1 MLYLIGIGLNK
12 KDFPIG
18 AVDLCRACEAYIDR
32 YTTFVDE
39 ERMSYITSL
48 IEKRPVE
55 LGRAQMEEELP
66 ELLAEARDKDIAL
79 LIGGDP
85 LVATT
90 HKIIFIEAKKAG
102 VKVEVKHASSI
113 LSAIIG
119 ESGLD
124 FYRFGAICTVS
135 RWTTNYT
142 PTSFYETIK
151 RNMDNNLHSI
161 VLLDYDP
168 VRNSS
173 LETKEAIRIME
184 AAEAQ
189 YKGDLINKG
198 RALFIMH
205 KIALDDQQKL
215 LTTIGEAKRLTFP
228 SGPTAFV
235 IPANLSD
242 IEKETIRSMY

>member
-18 AVDLCRACEAYIDR
+18 AVALCEKCDVYIDR

-39 ERMSYITSL
+39 EKMSYITGL
-48 IEKRPVE
+48 LGKRPVE

-66 ELLAEARDKDIAL
+66 ELLEEAKGKDVAL

-102 VKVEVKHASSI
+102 VKVEVRHASSI

-151 RNMDNNLHSI
+151 RNIDSNLHSI

-184 AAEAQ
+184 AAESK
-189 YKGDLINKG
+189 YGNGIITDYSTV
-198 RALFIMH
+198 FIMH

-228 SGPTAFV
+228 SGPTAMV

-242 IEKETIRSMY
+242 IEKETIESMY

>member
-18 AVDLCRACEAYIDR
+18 AVDLCEKCDVYIDR
-32 YTTFVDE
+32 YTTFVDD
-39 ERMSYITSL
+39 ERMSYITGL
-48 IEKRPVE
+48 LEKKPVE

-66 ELLAEARDKDIAL
+66 ELLGEAKERDVAL

-102 VKVEVKHASSI
+102 VRVEVRHASSI

-151 RNMDNNLHSI
+151 KNRSNNLHSI

-168 VRNSS
+168 VKNSS

-189 YKGDLINKG
+189 YKSGIITDDS
-198 RALFIMH
+198 AVFIMH

-215 LTTIGEAKRLTFP
+215 LTTIREAKRLTFP
-228 SGPTAFV
+228 SGPTAMI

-242 IEKETIRSMY
+242 IEKETIESMY